1 MDYRKNKTPVL
12 LVAIAFLGL
21 CLQLPFQML
30 NHLPI
35 QQRVSVGD
43 KLSFDIG
50 LPKYVEQNLLEYS
63 IKNNEKSI
71 SMIKTESL
79 TPVAATPGQLDVQVK
94 LLGFI
99 PVRHMTV
106 SVVPEIRVIPGGQA
120 VGVMVESEGVMVVGR
135 SAIVDEQGKRHN
147 PAAEA
152 GVQLGDTLLKIN
164 DQIVETE
171 NQAQEL
177 INNMGKD
184 GKALGMEFKDRDS
197 HKIYHT
203 KITPIYCKET
213 RRYRV
218 GLFVRD
224 STAGVGTMTFYDPES
239 KSYGAL
245 GHIISDIDT
254 CRPINLSKGKV
265 VGAQIEGIRMGK
277 KGQPGEK
284 MGVFQRGEGIVGNIT
299 KNTNCG
305 IFGKLD
311 KAPENTYMK
320 DAIPVAM
327 ANQVKEGPAEIYTVL
342 QGNKIEK
349 YSITVEQINLH
360 GRAEGKGMI
369 IQITDQNLLK
379 KTGGIIQG
387 MSGSPI
393 IQDGRLIGAV
403 THVFVNDPT
412 RGYGVMAE
420 WMLYDSGAFPKHV
433 SERKKAEFDAR
444 RNVACLINQNLKF

>member
-1 MDYRKNKTPVL
+1 MDFQKKRTPVL
-12 LVAIAFLGL
+12 IVAIIFLGL
-21 CLQLPFQML
+21 CLQLPFQLL

-35 QQRVSVGD
+35 QQSVSVGD

-50 LPKYVEQNLLEYS
+50 LPKYLEQNLLKYS
-63 IKNNEKSI
+63 YETNLNSSAIITTGNI
-71 SMIKTESL
+71 
-79 TPVAATPGQLDVQVK
+79 TPVATTPGQLDVQVK
-94 LLGFI
+94 LFGLI
-99 PVRHMTV
+99 PVRNI
-106 SVVPEIRVIPGGQA
+106 SVNVIPEIRVIPGGQA
-120 VGVMVESEGVMVVGR
+120 VGVMIESEGVMVVGR
-135 SAIVDEQGKRHN
+135 SAIIDEEGKRHN

-152 GVQLGDTLLKIN
+152 GIQLGDILLSVN
-164 DQIVETE
+164 DQVVETE
-171 NQAQEL
+171 SQAQEM
-177 INNMGKD
+177 INKLGQKGKPLVM
-184 GKALGMEFKDRDS
+184 KFKERDS
-197 HKIYHT
+197 QKIFQT

-213 RRYRV
+213 KRYRV

-224 STAGVGTMTFYDPES
+224 STAGVGTLTFYHPES
-239 KSYGAL
+239 NSYGAL
-245 GHIISDIDT
+245 GHIITDIDT

-265 VGAQIEGIRMGK
+265 VGAQIEGIRRSK

-284 MGVFQRGEGIVGNIT
+284 MGVFHRGEGIVGNIT

-305 IFGKLD
+305 IFGKLN
-311 KAPENTYMK
+311 KAPENTYTQGT
-320 DAIPVAM
+320 IPVAM
-327 ANQVKEGPAEIYTVL
+327 ANQVKEGPAYIYTVL

-349 YSITVEQINLH
+349 YDIEVEQINLY

-369 IQITDQNLLK
+369 IRITDKELLA

-420 WMLYDSGAFPKHV
+420 WMLYDSGVLPKQV
-433 SERKKAEFDAR
+433 SERKNAQFGAR
-444 RNVACLINQNLKF
+444 GYVAC

>member
-1 MDYRKNKTPVL
+1 MDFQKKKMPIL
-12 LVAIAFLGL
+12 ILAIVFLGL
-21 CLQLPFQML
+21 CLQLPLQML

-35 QQRVSVGD
+35 QQRISVGD

-50 LPKYVEQNLLEYS
+50 LPKYLEQNLLKYS
-63 IKNNEKSI
+63 FEPNNI
-71 SMIKTESL
+71 S
-79 TPVAATPGQLDVQVK
+79 PVAATPGQLDVQVK
-94 LLGFI
+94 LFGLI

-106 SVVPEIRVIPGGQA
+106 SVVPEIRVVPGGQA

-152 GVQLGDTLLKIN
+152 GIQLGDILLSVN
-164 DQIVETE
+164 NQVVENE
-171 NQAQEL
+171 SQAQDI
-177 INNMGKD
+177 INKLGKN
-184 GKALGMEFKDRDS
+184 GKALMMEFKDRDS
-197 HKIYHT
+197 HEVFQT
-203 KITPIYCKET
+203 KVTPIYCQET
-213 RRYRV
+213 GRYRV

-224 STAGVGTMTFYDPES
+224 STAGVGTMTFYHPES
-239 KSYGAL
+239 NSYGAL

-284 MGVFQRGEGIVGNIT
+284 MGVFHRGEGIVGNIT

-305 IFGKLD
+305 IFGKLT
-311 KAPENTYMK
+311 KAPENTYTK
-320 DAIPVAM
+320 GTIPVAM
-327 ANQVKEGPAEIYTVL
+327 ANQVKEGPAYIYTVL
-342 QGNKIEK
+342 HGNKIEK
-349 YSITVEQINLH
+349 YNIEVEQINLY

-369 IQITDQNLLK
+369 IKITDKKLLQ

-420 WMLYDSGAFPKHV
+420 WMLYDSGVLPKHV
-433 SERKKAEFDAR
+433 SERKNAEFGAR
-444 RNVACLINQNLKF
+444 SYVAC